1 MYGLFRP
8 APHGPLGEVFS
19 YGGFIFHL
27 AIDSIQFVP
36 KKKKK
41 KEKRGQLPPIGT
53 ENLAAR
59 QL

>member
-36 KKKKK
+36 KKKK
-41 KEKRGQLPPIGT
+41 EKRKERT
-53 ENLAAR
+53 TAANW
-59 QL
+59 Q